1 LLLSGSGMAEDKPIK
16 VGVIGVGYLGKFHAL
31 RWKEIESAQLVGVSD
46 IIPERA
52 RGVGEEAG
60 CQVFSDNQELL
71 EKVDAV
77 SIVVP
82 TPAHYSVAKT
92 ALLMEKDILLEKPI
106 TMTLEEADELIELAD
121 KKNRIFMV
129 GHLERFNPAVR
140 ALAEALTR
148 PAFIEVHR
156 LGPFQERAKEID
168 VVRDLMI
175 HDLDIIL
182 SLVKAPLERVSAM
195 GIAVLS
201 DKLDIA
207 NARLEFKNGTVA
219 NLTASR
225 VSLGGGMRKIRIFQP
240 ENYISLDY
248 QNQQM
253 AIFTLGKEENED
265 PMSRIKIKNIPLSR
279 EDALRAE
286 LLAFLES
293 VRNRTEPPVSGE
305 DGRRA
310 LEVALMVHKEISRSL
325 EKFFSQKDESN

>member
-1 LLLSGSGMAEDKPIK
+1 
-16 VGVIGVGYLGKFHAL
+16 
-31 RWKEIESAQLVGVSD
+31 
-46 IIPERA
+46 
-52 RGVGEEAG
+52 
-60 CQVFSDNQELL
+60 
-71 EKVDAV
+71 
-77 SIVVP
+77 
-82 TPAHYSVAKT
+82 
-92 ALLMEKDILLEKPI
+92 
-106 TMTLEEADELIELAD
+106 
-121 KKNRIFMV
+121 
-129 GHLERFNPAVR
+129 
-140 ALAEALTR
+140 
-148 PAFIEVHR
+148 
-156 LGPFQERAKEID
+156 
-168 VVRDLMI
+168 
-175 HDLDIIL
+175 
-182 SLVKAPLERVSAM
+182 VKAPLERVSAM

-240 ENYISLDY
+240 ESYISLDY

-265 PMSRIKIKNIPLSR
+265 PMSRIKVKNIPLSR

-293 VRNRTEPPVSGE
+293 VRNRTEPAVSGE

-325 EKFFSQKDESN
+325 EKFFS

>member
-1 LLLSGSGMAEDKPIK
+1 
-16 VGVIGVGYLGKFHAL
+16 
-31 RWKEIESAQLVGVSD
+31 
-46 IIPERA
+46 
-52 RGVGEEAG
+52 
-60 CQVFSDNQELL
+60 
-71 EKVDAV
+71 
-77 SIVVP
+77 
-82 TPAHYSVAKT
+82 
-92 ALLMEKDILLEKPI
+92 
-106 TMTLEEADELIELAD
+106 
-121 KKNRIFMV
+121 
-129 GHLERFNPAVR
+129 
-140 ALAEALTR
+140 
-148 PAFIEVHR
+148 
-156 LGPFQERAKEID
+156 
-168 VVRDLMI
+168 LMI

-225 VSLGGGMRKIRIFQP
+225 VSLGRGMRKIRIFQP

-265 PMSRIKIKNIPLSR
+265 PMSRIKIKNIPLNR

-286 LLAFLES
+286 LRAFLES

-310 LEVALMVHKEISRSL
+310 LETALMVHREISRSL
-325 EKFFSQKDESN
+325 EKFFSQKDG